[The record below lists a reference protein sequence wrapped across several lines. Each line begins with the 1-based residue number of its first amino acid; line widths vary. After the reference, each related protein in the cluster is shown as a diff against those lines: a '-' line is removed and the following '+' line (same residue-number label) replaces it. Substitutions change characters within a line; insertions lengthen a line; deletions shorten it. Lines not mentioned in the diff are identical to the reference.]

1 MMSDGTNLESSINC
15 IYDNLNLL
23 ESGHVYELKKTPG
36 TPKCATLAGRI
47 RDDVDVIVK
56 ELEEKENI
64 EETDEEQFDLL
75 AKLLGALYAEFSTL
89 SKKQPDALTNV
100 FKTNQVNRVLSPLKQ
115 MMSAEDSTQYL
126 DLLIEADDGQANGK
140 GRSSYSD
147 AVIIMSQYKTACDEF
162 RRKYFNKGWDHLWD

>member
-1 MMSDGTNLESSINC
+1 MMSDGTNLESNINC
-15 IYDNLNLL
+15 IYDNLDLL

-47 RDDVDVIVK
+47 RDDVDMIVK
-56 ELEEKENI
+56 ELEEKENM

-100 FKTNQVNRVLSPLKQ
+100 FKKSGQSCTFS
-115 MMSAEDSTQYL
+115 
-126 DLLIEADDGQANGK
+126 IETDDGSRRFYSVSGFVIG
-140 GRSSYSD
+140 GR
-147 AVIIMSQYKTACDEF
+147 
-162 RRKYFNKGWDHLWD
+162 